1 MSIGYSE
8 GSSVVYIAARILG
21 SSKPYLSS
29 RNGMRQN
36 SVHQDHVG
44 VEMPQRE
51 PQPGQRWVVG
61 LTSLFFIVLQSV
73 CSFVITISGVRVL
86 IGLGAL
92 AAVTA
97 QTPPSGLHRDAI
109 RIPMMIGA
117 IGGSVINLYVIW
129 RVRSLRH
136 RASSQWRRQPV
147 SRRRVWGENTQIVL
161 ALITLLLVAAEFF
174 SHLYIFR
181 IVR

>member
-1 MSIGYSE
+1 
-8 GSSVVYIAARILG
+8 
-21 SSKPYLSS
+21 
-29 RNGMRQN
+29 
-36 SVHQDHVG
+36 VHQDHIV
-44 VEMPQRE
+44 VKMPKRQ
-51 PQPGQRWVVG
+51 PQPAQRWAVG
-61 LTSLFFIVLQSV
+61 LTSLFFIVLQSA
-73 CSFVITISGVRVL
+73 CSFVMAISGVRVL

-97 QTPPSGLHRDAI
+97 GAQAPPSALHRDAI
-109 RIPMMIGA
+109 RIPMMILA

-147 SRRRVWGENTQIVL
+147 SRRRIWGENTQIVL
-161 ALITLLLVAAEFF
+161 ALVTLLLVAAEFF

-181 IVR
+181 FVG

>member
-1 MSIGYSE
+1 
-8 GSSVVYIAARILG
+8 
-21 SSKPYLSS
+21 
-29 RNGMRQN
+29 
-36 SVHQDHVG
+36 VHQDHV
-44 VEMPQRE
+44 VVKMPKRQ
-51 PQPGQRWVVG
+51 PQPAQRWAVG
-61 LTSLFFIVLQSV
+61 LTSLFFIVLQSA
-73 CSFVITISGVRVL
+73 CSFVMTISGVRVL

-97 QTPPSGLHRDAI
+97 GAQAPPSGLHRDAI
-109 RIPMMIGA
+109 RIPMMILA

-147 SRRRVWGENTQIVL
+147 SRRRIWGENTQIVL
-161 ALITLLLVAAEFF
+161 ALVTLLLVAAEFF

-181 IVR
+181 FVG